1 MMGNIL
7 KINEI
12 VKNYAGWILVIFHVV
27 GLFLLGGEWRDELVY
42 LTPFN
47 LLLLAGLFLLTTE
60 RPLVKWAY
68 YLPILL
74 GFLIELIGTNTG
86 FPFGVYSY
94 GSALGPGFLGTPIMI
109 GVLWWVLI
117 RSFYDLTGFRF
128 NHVWIRS
135 ILTGLAMLAMDILI
149 EPVAIELTFWQ
160 WEAVAVP
167 FENYLAWFVLSTLFA
182 RLTASGDARNPLS
195 IWVIVVLSV
204 FFFVLGSLYAMQ

>member
-1 MMGNIL
+1 MMSNIL

-12 VKNYAGWILVIFHVV
+12 GKNYAGWILVIFHVV

-94 GSALGPGFLGTPIMI
+94 G
-109 GVLWWVLI
+109 
-117 RSFYDLTGFRF
+117 
-128 NHVWIRS
+128 
-135 ILTGLAMLAMDILI
+135 
-149 EPVAIELTFWQ
+149 
-160 WEAVAVP
+160 
-167 FENYLAWFVLSTLFA
+167 
-182 RLTASGDARNPLS
+182 
-195 IWVIVVLSV
+195 
-204 FFFVLGSLYAMQ
+204 